1 MNQKVLYSMMGLA
14 ALPLGAEAAVV
25 QAAQLTNWEGTG
37 LTVVDG
43 TISSNGSAAEY
54 TIPQLLPGNYKL
66 TCSLTTKV
74 YNVTVEI
81 GGTKKEITNASG
93 AQAVELEFTL
103 TETKDVKLSFT
114 SSDPGEAGSAYSF
127 TAPVLSLD
135 FDFNNA
141 KTTLAGR
148 ANALKTVNIPVYEY
162 NSTDDAKAVD
172 DLVEKINTTI
182 EEKYLTYK
190 DKKLYNL
197 DSKKTAYDD
206 DIANLAATIAANQN
220 EQAYS
225 DVNAEI
231 TATKAKYNAAVTEL
245 EGVLVDAA
253 GYLLNGAKAKL
264 NEEINKKITEAT
276 SASYASY
283 EAGTAVADK
292 TANLGK
298 IPTETALNTIV
309 DDYKTQ
315 AQNNK
320 AKYQALAD
328 KVTALEGAL
337 SAVTYADNNDAIS
350 AAFATERA
358 AASEAINKVKAKVEA
373 VYNKAE
379 QLSLNDN
386 ADFTTDYNNA
396 NSKITTLAGKV
407 STANAEFNANKA
419 TTAAIAV
426 VQKAKDD
433 AVTDVNKK
441 NSKDGEY
448 KPADYYADYLKTQQ
462 DAINKLTTDA
472 AAAYKADGTGTAQNY
487 NNGLAA
493 KTAPITAA
501 INDYKTNAPLAVEN
515 YDKRQDDIAEYQDT
529 LNKVRAKIK
538 GLDIY
543 TAADYDYETKLD
555 LLQKRINEIKKAI
568 AAAQEK
574 RGAEHWTAMQ
584 AVAADDKFI
593 QDVTDLIAGAK
604 ANQNQYDK
612 DQLTADRDS
621 IQRSIDDL
629 EATDAVLGADYQIFA
644 IAKATI
650 DSKLVQIN
658 SDWEAI
664 DVNAENAPETIQ
676 ALGERITS
684 LKAEQAALVAAADA
698 VKAKVAA
705 NTNAKTTLAASING
719 LQTSIETFKTTYKVG
734 EDDSTLGLRGKAG
747 GSVTTEVNDIETK
760 LGTLKTA
767 NDEVVPTAVDS
778 VNITVAGNEY
788 SNLANGVYE
797 VVVDIT
803 AAAEGGKVKA
813 NATEAAGTATGEV
826 TLAGVFVTDGTL
838 KVSVNKEG
846 VKVEV
851 KKVTFHEN
859 DQLGK
864 YNNASTET
872 PGYNNQYTALNERFQ
887 AQNAAA
893 LGIKTAVEN
902 NAATLTA
909 ANTAVSNLQDA
920 ELNTLKNLENV
931 TNNEAKSDDDTAK
944 KTETE
949 PANWNW
955 KVFEDGLETDKT
967 YTAKKK
973 AIDDDIAAMS
983 NAIKASAAVEKLFD
997 EWKDNSITVGEG
1009 DNKKTYSISAIT
1021 AAINALKAEA
1031 AAESDNWKAYK
1042 ALKDSY
1048 WEKLQPDSITIVA
1061 ADMGEGAMPHYQE
1074 LKTQYIKDKADILK
1088 NMRDSLNARTAVS
1101 TKGSFEA
1108 EITDLINKV
1117 KAIYPDSKANKA
1129 KYDEQKAAYQ
1139 HAQTLW
1145 NNTFT
1150 EIAARDKSS
1159 KVQEWT
1165 DQLDAIQV
1173 KLTEAKDSV
1182 EANYLIGKSVAEAKD
1197 FAAIEASIN
1206 DVKAQWSEGYNEAIT
1221 EDNAAA
1227 HASFNNAIGLAN
1239 QAYLDAVNDR
1249 AKYSSTN
1256 AEIEGFIT
1264 NAAADLDVALYNCP
1278 TDIETLR
1285 NEEGEAYVNTMSPDV
1300 FDVSGFNTRAAAIAQ
1315 NITSKLNTFK
1325 TNVRTA
1331 IEGYWTPKKNGYA
1344 DKVTEAEAAINS
1356 YKDEAK
1362 TNAFKDVTDLIANG
1376 DAGVQSMT
1384 LSEVEAAIDSLE
1396 YIDAMLTADKNDAAV
1411 KDIKLWIADAEDK
1424 YTEVK
1429 TYLESVSIA
1438 DDVYGVSE
1446 QLSYLD
1452 NDYWYVTYIKN
1463 RPGTYN
1469 FSNRNDYVNNY
1480 LNRFIT
1486 QANGIKKLVEDA
1498 VVSDAANTAA
1508 YDEMAAAI
1516 APVGEKLDEAMDAA
1530 APYKYATSFAT
1541 EEEKLAGIET
1551 DADYYK
1557 TRGSAVANKTALLN
1571 RVTALSADIETT
1583 LTTAFGTEKTGLAA
1597 DIAELKNQ
1605 YNAYVAAKGLDD
1617 TANAF
1622 KAKIDEYEK
1631 ALRNAAIADLDDPA
1645 DGIQFDEI
1653 VAATENLIALQNNI
1667 ANLESE
1673 LLQAN
1678 ASTANADVL
1687 ADFQT
1692 QLGEL
1697 ATSATLEGKA
1707 DWVKQRMFN
1716 NGKTLEQWITEI
1728 SAQIAELQEEVEN
1741 EPNIAFFKKQYQE
1754 QITNIKTALDPVV
1767 NEINDRQAQFDA
1779 NTAAYTKL
1787 SGQLQELQDLVDAA
1801 KAKVYAYTY
1810 ASSTYKSRIEYYDYW
1825 GYLQSG
1831 VQYDI
1836 NNAKEDLGDD
1846 NNDVTLTASSN
1857 LNTYINV
1864 NNTKSTI
1871 QGYLDD
1877 SAYAELT
1884 AQKNNLSTL
1893 LSDALDKAGHV
1904 GVHMYSSALW
1914 SDLMTTANA
1923 INTEITNLGKAI
1935 NDSHVNHYY
1944 WNNNGVRTW
1953 GITSDADYASQM
1965 ETVGNIKNEIEDLDD
1980 AVDNMGLLGDA
1991 NTNGEVTVADYQI
2004 VLNMILGKNATPTE
2018 GTNLFANLDINKNS
2032 RIEVGDLTAIVNYI
2046 LNKEWADDY
2055 AAVKG
2060 FRSQSESM
2068 SMDITPMQQGVQRY
2082 AINLQNTEDYTAF
2095 QLDVLLPEGMTIVG
2109 QSLSDRAGQS
2119 HKLYS
2124 HAQEDGSIR
2133 FLASSVKGETFSGNE
2148 GAVLYIDVQTDAS
2161 FKGGSVEM
2169 LNILFSDI
2177 YANTHAFAI
2186 GNGGEA
2192 TGIDIMAAMQSLKQK
2207 VYDLGGRM
2215 MNGMKKGVNIIQ
2227 NADGTTKKVLK

>member
-1 MNQKVLYSMMGLA
+1 MA
-14 ALPLGAEAAVV
+14 LGAIPVVANAADV
-25 QAAQLTNWEGTG
+25 Q
-37 LTVVDG
+37 
-43 TISSNGSAAEY
+43 TISSDVLASTDGSEVTYAVGK
-54 TIPQLLPGNYKL
+54 LVPGKYKFSAKL
-66 TCSLTTKV
+66 TSKV
-74 YNVTVEI
+74 YGVNISI
-81 GGTKKEITNASG
+81 GGKTLKAASTTAKG
-93 AQAVELEFTL
+93 AVNEVEFTL
-103 TETKDVKLSFT
+103 TEETDIELKMVST
-114 SSDPGEAGSAYSF
+114 DPGEAGAGF
-127 TAPVLSLD
+127 TVADAKIILD
-135 FDFNNA
+135 FDFSTA
-141 KTTLAGR
+141 KTTLVGR
-148 ANALKTVNIPVYEY
+148 ANDLKTVNIPVYSY
-162 NSTDDAKAVD
+162 NSTDDATAVD
-172 DLVEKINTTI
+172 KLVGKINTEI

-190 DKKLYNL
+190 EKKLYNL
-197 DSKKTAYDD
+197 DSKKTTYDD
-206 DIANLAATIAANQN
+206 DIANLAATIASHQN
-220 EQAYS
+220 EKAYS

-231 TATKAKYNAAVTEL
+231 TAIKAKYNAAVTEL

-253 GYLLNGAKAKL
+253 GYLLDGAKAKL
-264 NEEINKKITEAT
+264 NDEINKKITEAT

-309 DDYKTQ
+309 NDYKTQ

-328 KVTALEGAL
+328 KVETLQTNL
-337 SAVTYADNNDAIS
+337 DAVTVADAS
-350 AAFATERA
+350 LTASFAEERA
-358 AASEAINKVKAKVEA
+358 AAQQAISALDTKVSG
-373 VYNKAE
+373 VYNKEAQLTLNIDAE
-379 QLSLNDN
+379 VTAAQG
-386 ADFTTDYNNA
+386 
-396 NSKITTLAGKV
+396 KINTLAGKV
-407 STANAEFNANKA
+407 TTANAEFNANKA
-419 TTAAIAV
+419 TTEAIAA

-433 AVTDVNKK
+433 AETEVNKK
-441 NSKDGEY
+441 NSKDGQY
-448 KPADYYADYLKTQQ
+448 KPADYYVDYLKTQQ

-472 AAAYKADGTGTAQNY
+472 AAVYKADGTGTAQNY

-501 INDYKTNAPLAVEN
+501 INDYKTNAPRAVEN

-529 LNKVRAKIK
+529 LDKVREKIK

-555 LLQKRINEIKKAI
+555 LLQKSINEIKKAI

-604 ANQNQYDK
+604 ANQNQYKK

-621 IQRSIDDL
+621 IQSSIDDL
-629 EATDAVLGADYQIFA
+629 EATDAVLGADYELFA
-644 IAKATI
+644 KAKATI
-650 DSKLVQIN
+650 VSKLAQIN

-664 DVNAENAPETIQ
+664 NVNAENAPETIQ
-676 ALGERITS
+676 ALRERITS

-719 LQTSIETFKTTYKVG
+719 LQTSIGSFKTTYKVG

-767 NDEVVPTAVDS
+767 NGEVEPKAWKPVD
-778 VNITVAGNEY
+778 ITVAGNEY
-788 SNLANGVYE
+788 SNLANGVYV

-838 KVSVNKEG
+838 KVSANKEG
-846 VKVEV
+846 VKFEV
-851 KKVTFHEN
+851 KKVTYHEN

-902 NAATLTA
+902 NAATKTA
-909 ANTAVSNLQDA
+909 ANTAVSNLQTA

-931 TNNEAKSDDDTAK
+931 TNDEAKSDDTTAK
-944 KTETE
+944 KTD
-949 PANWNW
+949 PANW
-955 KVFEDGLETDKT
+955 KVFETGLEAGKT
-967 YTAKKK
+967 YTAKKE
-973 AIDDDIAAMS
+973 AIDADIAAMS
-983 NAIKASAAVEKLFD
+983 NAITASADVEKLFD

-1031 AAESDNWKAYK
+1031 EAESNNWKAYK
-1042 ALKDSY
+1042 ALKDNN
-1048 WEKLQPDSITIVA
+1048 WDKLDPDTITIDA
-1061 ADMGEGAMPHYQE
+1061 AVMGEGAKPYYQG
-1074 LKTQYIKDKADILK
+1074 LKNQYISGKADILTA
-1088 NMRDSLNARTAVS
+1088 MQASLNARTAVS
-1101 TKGSFEA
+1101 TKSGFEA
-1108 EITDLINKV
+1108 EITALINKV
-1117 KAIYPDSKANKA
+1117 KAVYTDSKANKA
-1129 KYDEQKAAYQ
+1129 KYDEQVAAYQ
-1139 HAQTLW
+1139 KAQTLW
-1145 NNTFT
+1145 NNTYT
-1150 EIAARDKSS
+1150 EIAAKDKSS

-1173 KLTEAKDSV
+1173 TLTEATEAV

-1206 DVKAQWSEGYNEAIT
+1206 DVKAQWSEGYNAAIT
-1221 EDNAAA
+1221 ADNMAA
-1227 HASFNNAIGLAN
+1227 HESFTNAISVAE
-1239 QAYLDAVNDR
+1239 QAYKDAVKDR
-1249 AKYSSTN
+1249 ALYSSTN
-1256 AEIEGFIT
+1256 TEIEDLIT
-1264 NAAADLDVALYNCP
+1264 TAAAELDVALYNCP
-1278 TDIETLR
+1278 TDIETLK
-1285 NEEGEAYVNTMSPDV
+1285 NEEGEEYANTTSPDV
-1300 FDVSGFNTRAAAIAQ
+1300 FDVSDFNTRATAIAQ

-1325 TNVRTA
+1325 TNVKTA
-1331 IEGYWTPKKNGYA
+1331 IGDYWTPKKDSFA
-1344 DKVTEAEAAINS
+1344 EKVTEAEAAINS

-1362 TNAFKDVTDLIANG
+1362 TYAFKDVTDLIAKG

-1384 LSEVEAAIDSLE
+1384 LSDVEAAIDSLDVK
-1396 YIDAMLTADKNDAAV
+1396 IDAMLTADKDAAAV

-1452 NDYWYVTYIKN
+1452 DDYWYVTNIKN

-1480 LNRFIT
+1480 LSKFIT
-1486 QANGIKKLVEDA
+1486 QANGIKTLVEKA
-1498 VVSDAANTAA
+1498 VASDTANTAA
-1508 YDEMAAAI
+1508 YNEMATAI
-1516 APVGEKLDEAMDAA
+1516 APVGDKLTEAMDAA

-1541 EEEKLAGIET
+1541 NEGEFESINS
-1551 DADYYK
+1551 DALYYK
-1557 TRGSAVANKTALLN
+1557 THGSAVANKTALLN

-1583 LTTAFGTEKTGLAA
+1583 LTAAFGTEKTGLAA

-1605 YNAYVAAKGLDD
+1605 YNAYVADNSLEAAS
-1617 TANAF
+1617 TF
-1622 KAKIDEYEK
+1622 KAKIDEYET
-1631 ALRNAAIADLDDPA
+1631 ALNNAAIVDLDEDPA

-1653 VAATENLIALQNNI
+1653 VAATEDLIALQNKI

-1678 ASTANADVL
+1678 ASTANADAL

-1692 QLGEL
+1692 QLGDL

-1707 DWVKQRMFN
+1707 EWVKQQNF
-1716 NGKTLEQWITEI
+1716 NGKTLEQWIKEI
-1728 SAQIAELQEEVEN
+1728 SAQIAGLQEEVEN
-1741 EPNIAFFKKQYQE
+1741 EPNIAFYKKQYQE
-1754 QITNIKTALDPVV
+1754 QITNVKTALDPVV
-1767 NEINDRQAQFDA
+1767 NEINARQAQFDA
-1779 NTAAYTKL
+1779 NTTVYTRL
-1787 SGQLQELQDLVDAA
+1787 SDELQQLQNLVDAA
-1801 KAKVYAYTY
+1801 TAKVYEYEY
-1810 ASSTYKSRIEYYDYW
+1810 AKNTYKSRIESYNWY
-1825 GYLQSG
+1825 GYLNGG
-1831 VQYDI
+1831 VQYNI
-1836 NNAKEDLGDD
+1836 NNAKKDLDD
-1846 NNDVTLTASSN
+1846 ANSNVALNASSN

-1864 NNTKSTI
+1864 NSTKTTI

-1877 SAYAELT
+1877 SAYDELT
-1884 AQKNNLSTL
+1884 AQKNHLTEL
-1893 LSDALDKAGHV
+1893 LTNALDEASHV
-1904 GVHMYSSALW
+1904 NVQKYSSALW
-1914 SDLMTTANA
+1914 RDLMTTANA
-1923 INTEITNLGKAI
+1923 INTEITNLGDAI
-1935 NDSHVNHYY
+1935 NNSYNPHYY
-1944 WNNNGVRTW
+1944 WNNNGVRTY

-1965 ETVGNIKNEIEDLDD
+1965 ETVGNIKNDIEDLDD

-2133 FLASSVKGETFSGNE
+2133 LLASSIKGETFSGNE

-2161 FKGGSVEM
+2161 FQGGSVEM
-2169 LNILFSDI
+2169 LNILFSDV

-2192 TGIDIMAAMQSLKQK
+2192 TGIDIMAAVQSLKQK
-2207 VYDLGGRM
+2207 VYDLGGRV